1 MTQDGPSVSIDTP
14 VYSEPYRDA
23 LALAASSGKPILT
36 RLLGLIQADLERQ
49 QLHRSRGREQVDAA
63 LDLLRLHT
71 ETLIERFPAV
81 LLNTLI
87 EPSRTVKAAAP
98 PQKIRFDQL
107 ELMEQDQIQEG
118 IALARIQQTILL
130 AVDAPLVEL
139 NTYVCASLGLLSVRS
154 ERNPFHPEVFVRA
167 VQAVMSDCGVP
178 YAVQLDWIQHSS
190 SALGQELARLY
201 VALTKRLRELGVR
214 SVGFAIAR
222 TATSARAAHEDL
234 GRGRHAGSEARQK
247 QHPEGKSSQKQL
259 VLTLDKLNQLLAGD
273 FEEEQGA
280 SAPLQLT
287 PDHSV
292 EFFDSTHPL
301 AASGGM
307 PLYSEQH
314 PHPGAEIG
322 QEVVR
327 LLVNNVAGD
336 PRLLAPVQQLIRSME
351 PSLLRL
357 ALVDPRFLND
367 KQHPARV
374 LLEEITRLSQAYPSI
389 QSAGYPSFWK
399 ALQTSVAPLLS
410 GNVHIAQDAAPF
422 DQAVTE
428 LAQARTPA
436 NAMEVSQRQEAME
449 ALQQAEQRN
458 LLAEKL
464 AKDMGQD
471 PMLRN
476 APKVVVDFLCGPWAQ
491 VAAHVQLHDRSGAS
505 DPGMVN
511 ASIEALVWSAQP
523 DLTRK
528 NIGKL
533 TRLLPKLLRNLRDGL
548 ALIQYP
554 SAQTEAFFEALFA
567 LHQQAFKPPT
577 KSQSVQIVVPAEASP
592 VPAWIAPAEAVAT
605 GFMDDLPT
613 VPTSA
618 EIQPE
623 NTEAESVQPPMQTN
637 SAMAIGDWAEVLAH
651 GDWIRTQLTWA
662 TPHGT
667 MFLFTDAQGH
677 CLSMS
682 KRNYDKRMQ
691 DGSMRMVKAQMVV
704 DEAMDAIVQLA
715 MRNSIDNIL
724 I

>member
-23 LALAASSGKPILT
+23 LALAASSGKSILT
-36 RLLGLIQADLERQ
+36 RLLGLLQADLERQ

-63 LDLLRLHT
+63 LDLLRQHT
-71 ETLIERFPAV
+71 EMLIERFPAV

-98 PQKIRFDQL
+98 PQKIHFDQL
-107 ELMEQDQIQEG
+107 ELMEQDQVQEG

-130 AVDAPLVEL
+130 AVDASLVEL
-139 NTYVCASLGLLSVRS
+139 NTYVCASLGLLSVRP
-154 ERNPFHPEVFVRA
+154 ERNPFRPEVFVRA
-167 VQAVMSDCGVP
+167 VQTVMLDCGVP

-190 SALGQELARLY
+190 NVLGQELARLY

-222 TATSARAAHEDL
+222 TATSARAAHEDREV
-234 GRGRHAGSEARQK
+234 GYVGGAATRRQ
-247 QHPEGKSSQKQL
+247 HSEGKTSQKQL

-287 PDHSV
+287 PDHSA

-301 AASGGM
+301 AASGGI

-327 LLVNNVAGD
+327 LLIDNVAGD

-410 GNVHIAQDAAPF
+410 GNVQIAQDAAPF

-428 LAQARTPA
+428 LTQARMPA
-436 NAMEVSQRQEAME
+436 NAMEASQRQEAME

-464 AKDMGQD
+464 AKDMEQN
-471 PMLRN
+471 PLLRN
-476 APKVVVDFLCGPWAQ
+476 APKVLVDFLCGPWAQ
-491 VAAHVQLHDRSGAS
+491 VAAHIQLHDRSGAS

-511 ASIEALVWSAQP
+511 ASIETLVWSAQP

-554 SAQTEAFFEALFA
+554 SAQTEAFFDALFA

-577 KSQSVQIVVPAEASP
+577 KSQAVQTVTSAEPSP
-592 VPAWIAPAEAVAT
+592 PPAWIAPAEVVAT

-613 VPTSA
+613 VPTTA

-623 NTEAESVQPPMQTN
+623 NTETESVQAPAQAN
-637 SAMAIGDWAEVLAH
+637 LAMAIGDWVEVLTQGA
-651 GDWIRTQLTWA
+651 WIRTQLTWA

-682 KRNYDKRMQ
+682 KRNYDKRMH
-691 DGSMRMVKAQMVV
+691 DGSMRVVKAQMVV